1 MLNKNYRRIKQL
13 EIQLKSDRFLM
24 ELMDEE
30 RYISKSREENDIFES
45 AIAVL
50 KSRMD
55 EKFIE
60 ITNLKGQTSV
70 YSFFRIFY
78 MAYNRKGVFI
88 MMNNFMEIGK
98 RIIVVGTKA
107 VTLAAGTVVVS
118 TFANAG
124 VEAIKGITLDN
135 LLKKQEEIKM
145 ESMEK
150 IRKAVKYAQTGVRI
164 IGAAALVIVAT
175 KATKEGI

>member
-1 MLNKNYRRIKQL
+1 
-13 EIQLKSDRFLM
+13 
-24 ELMDEE
+24 
-30 RYISKSREENDIFES
+30 
-45 AIAVL
+45 
-50 KSRMD
+50 
-55 EKFIE
+55 
-60 ITNLKGQTSV
+60 
-70 YSFFRIFY
+70 
-78 MAYNRKGVFI
+78 

-107 VTLAAGTVVVS
+107 VTLAAGGVVVS

-150 IRKAVKYAQTGVRI
+150 IRKAVRYVQTGVRI

>member
-1 MLNKNYRRIKQL
+1 MLNNYMAIRQLKKQL
-13 EIQLKSDRFLM
+13 KKDRRELDDLKWELHKQTDGNDRESTLFVISIVQERIVETRN
-24 ELMDEE
+24 ELEE
-30 RYISKSREENDIFES
+30 L
-45 AIAVL
+45 V
-50 KSRMD
+50 
-55 EKFIE
+55 
-60 ITNLKGQTSV
+60 GQTSV
-70 YSFFRIFY
+70 YSFSLRKFY
-78 MAYNRKGVFI
+78 TPYNRKGVFI

-107 VTLAAGTVVVS
+107 VTLAAGGVVVS

-145 ESMEK
+145 ESMGK
-150 IRKAVKYAQTGVRI
+150 LAKAVKYAQTGVRV

>member
-1 MLNKNYRRIKQL
+1 MLNNYMAIRQLKKQL
-13 EIQLKSDRFLM
+13 KKDRRELDDLKW
-24 ELMDEE
+24 ELHKQKD
-30 RYISKSREENDIFES
+30 ENDRES
-45 AIAVL
+45 TLFVISIVQERIVETRNEL
-50 KSRMD
+50 
-55 EKFIE
+55 EE
-60 ITNLKGQTSV
+60 LVGQTSV
-70 YSFFRIFY
+70 YSFFRKIY
-78 MAYNRKGVFI
+78 IAYNRKGVFI

-107 VTLAAGTVVVS
+107 VTLAAGGVVVS
-118 TFANAG
+118 TFAKAG
-124 VEAIKGITLDN
+124 VEAIKELTLDN

-150 IRKAVKYAQTGVRI
+150 IRKAMKYAQTGVRI

>member
-1 MLNKNYRRIKQL
+1 
-13 EIQLKSDRFLM
+13 
-24 ELMDEE
+24 
-30 RYISKSREENDIFES
+30 
-45 AIAVL
+45 
-50 KSRMD
+50 
-55 EKFIE
+55 
-60 ITNLKGQTSV
+60 
-70 YSFFRIFY
+70 
-78 MAYNRKGVFI
+78 
-88 MMNNFMEIGK
+88 MNNFMEIGK

-107 VTLAAGTVVVS
+107 VTLAAGGVVVS

-124 VEAIKGITLDN
+124 VEAIKELTLDN
-135 LLKKQEEIKM
+135 LLKKQEEEIKM

>member
-1 MLNKNYRRIKQL
+1 
-13 EIQLKSDRFLM
+13 
-24 ELMDEE
+24 
-30 RYISKSREENDIFES
+30 
-45 AIAVL
+45 
-50 KSRMD
+50 
-55 EKFIE
+55 
-60 ITNLKGQTSV
+60 
-70 YSFFRIFY
+70 
-78 MAYNRKGVFI
+78 

-107 VTLAAGTVVVS
+107 VTLTAGAVVVS

-124 VEAIKGITLDN
+124 VEAVKGITLDN

-150 IRKAVKYAQTGVRI
+150 LAKAVKHVQNGVRI

-175 KATKEGI
+175 KAAKEGI

>member
-1 MLNKNYRRIKQL
+1 
-13 EIQLKSDRFLM
+13 
-24 ELMDEE
+24 
-30 RYISKSREENDIFES
+30 
-45 AIAVL
+45 
-50 KSRMD
+50 
-55 EKFIE
+55 
-60 ITNLKGQTSV
+60 
-70 YSFFRIFY
+70 
-78 MAYNRKGVFI
+78 

-107 VTLAAGTVVVS
+107 VTLAAGGVVVS

-150 IRKAVKYAQTGVRI
+150 IRKAVKYAKTGIRI

>member
-1 MLNKNYRRIKQL
+1 
-13 EIQLKSDRFLM
+13 
-24 ELMDEE
+24 
-30 RYISKSREENDIFES
+30 
-45 AIAVL
+45 
-50 KSRMD
+50 
-55 EKFIE
+55 
-60 ITNLKGQTSV
+60 
-70 YSFFRIFY
+70 
-78 MAYNRKGVFI
+78 

-107 VTLAAGTVVVS
+107 VTLAAGGVVVS

-135 LLKKQEEIKM
+135 LLKKQEENKM

-150 IRKAVKYAQTGVRI
+150 LAKAVKYAQTGVRI